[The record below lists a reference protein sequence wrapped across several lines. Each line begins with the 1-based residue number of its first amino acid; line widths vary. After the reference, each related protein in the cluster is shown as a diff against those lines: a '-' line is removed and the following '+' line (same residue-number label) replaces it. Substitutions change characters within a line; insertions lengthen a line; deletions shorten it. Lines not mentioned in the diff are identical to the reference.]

1 MLLRRELESC
11 TPQTIKMVSD
21 HSNFILKHRL
31 GYSKKTRMPV
41 FDLYSAQKEAED
53 HTTSHS
59 GYVET
64 ADEAF
69 EREKASIKCCEENW
83 EDWDG
88 IFTSPLFP

>member
-1 MLLRRELESC
+1 
-11 TPQTIKMVSD
+11 
-21 HSNFILKHRL
+21 
-31 GYSKKTRMPV
+31 MPV

-69 EREKASIKCCEENW
+69 EREKASIKCYEES
-83 EDWDG
+83 WDD
-88 IFTSPLFP
+88 